1 MAHGMRWDLWSA
13 NWMPGLENSCGVPLT
28 GPAGSMSRCACLAGR
43 WSVVGGRAIPASDL
57 AWKMVFLSGR

>member
-1 MAHGMRWDLWSA
+1 
-13 NWMPGLENSCGVPLT
+13 LT